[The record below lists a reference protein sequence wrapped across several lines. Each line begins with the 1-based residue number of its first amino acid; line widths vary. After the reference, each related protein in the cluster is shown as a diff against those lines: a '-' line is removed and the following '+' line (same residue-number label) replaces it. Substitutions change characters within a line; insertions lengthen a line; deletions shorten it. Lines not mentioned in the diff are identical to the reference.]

1 MLYVPVCKFKQGE
14 KDALFKLKEETKSA
28 ITPLFELTP
37 DRIDKEDFKYFNDK
51 WINEFY
57 FDFSNDATF
66 NADEE
71 IIPTLMA
78 IEKYNSIPCF
88 HLGYENSILQHF
100 NNSSFDKI
108 ALRIDVEEALD
119 DDFGINLSE
128 FISEIECDSIDLIID
143 AKFIDSD
150 NYKKTAFSMRTILD
164 DFIDLTLFDRCILL
178 STSFPDTLSNNE
190 KNNISFVKRTEQNLY
205 KTVQEKVEREL
216 IYGDYCVNTWKTLE
230 YIPGMQT
237 SFNIRYTI
245 DNNYLI
251 IKGETTKKGGFDYNR
266 VSTLCNMLVTS
277 SYFSGPELSDGDKQI
292 HLRTAEDGKPG
303 NATTWRAIG
312 TNHHIE
318 YITNSISNRP

>member
-37 DRIDKEDFKYFNDK
+37 DRIDKEDFKFFDDK

-66 NADEE
+66 LTDEE

-88 HLGYENSILQHF
+88 HLGYENSILQYF
-100 NNSSFDKI
+100 NDSSFDKI

-119 DDFGINLSE
+119 DDFGVNFSE
-128 FISEIECDSIDLIID
+128 FISGIEYDNIDLIID
-143 AKFIDSD
+143 AKSIDSD
-150 NYKKTAFSMRTILD
+150 NYKMTAFSIRTIINEL
-164 DFIDLTLFDRCILL
+164 IDLSIFDRCILL
-178 STSFPDTLSNNE
+178 STSFPDTLAKNE
-190 KNNISFVKRTEQNLY
+190 KNNISFITRYEESLFN
-205 KTVQEKVEREL
+205 TVQEKVESKL
-216 IYGDYCVNTWKTLE
+216 TYGDYCVNTWKTLE
-230 YIPGMQT
+230 YVPGMQT

-251 IKGETTKKGGFDYNR
+251 IKGDTMKKGGFDYNR
-266 VSTLCNMLVTS
+266 VSTLCNMLVAS
-277 SYFSGPELSDGDKQI
+277 PHFSGIELSDGDMQI
-292 HLRTAEDGKPG
+292 HLRTAAEGKPG
-303 NATTWRAIG
+303 NATTWRHIG

-318 YITNSISNRP
+318 YITNSFSNRP